1 MAGLDKKKIRIAKIP
16 SDYAWSELISLL
28 GQLGYTKIEGN
39 GSRVKFF
46 HSENDSLI
54 NLHKPHPGSIV
65 KQYMVRQIV
74 AKLKEAGF
82 TL

>member
-1 MAGLDKKKIRIAKIP
+1 MAGLDKKKARIAKIP
-16 SDYAWSELISLL
+16 SDYTWSELISLL
-28 GQLGYTKIEGN
+28 GQLGYTQLEGN

-46 HSENDSLI
+46 HSTKDSLI

-65 KQYMVRQIV
+65 KQYMVKQIV

-82 TL
+82 IL

>member
-1 MAGLDKKKIRIAKIP
+1 MAGLDKKKTRISKIP

-28 GQLGYTKIEGN
+28 GQLGYTKTEGN

-65 KQYMVRQIV
+65 KQYMVRQVV

>member
-1 MAGLDKKKIRIAKIP
+1 MAGLDKKKARIARIP
-16 SDYAWSELISLL
+16 SDYTWNELTSLL
-28 GQLGYTKIEGN
+28 SQLGYEKIEGH

-46 HSENDSLI
+46 HSKNDSLI

-65 KQYMVRQIV
+65 KKHMIKQVV
-74 AKLKEAGF
+74 AKLEVAGF